1 MDNETRLDRLEI
13 AEGKLIEAYQHLDP
27 NSPTYFKDALVVA
40 KLHKELAEDI
50 KNLKENEAKQAETDV
65 EKQHLEEEERNNRSK
80 DRLDIIG
87 KVVLVG
93 TTAATVGSQL
103 WMFKRSTEKEKDEVL
118 DTTTKRTVVSNG
130 LSGRFFRFFNK

>member
-1 MDNETRLDRLEI
+1 MDNEKLDRLEI
-13 AEGKLIEAYQHLDP
+13 AEQKLTEAYQHLDP

-50 KNLKENEAKQAETDV
+50 KNLKEYEAAQTQNEL
-65 EKQHLEEEERNNRSK
+65 EKERVEEEERNNRSK

-87 KVVLVG
+87 KIVLVG

-103 WMFKRSTEKEKDEVL
+103 WMFKRSTEKEKDEVI
-118 DTTTKRTVVSNG
+118 DTTTKKTIVTNG
-130 LSGRFFRFFNK
+130 LSGKFFRFFNK